1 MITAEE
7 ARSISE
13 QSLKATL
20 QKELELVEQRI
31 KQVSSGGHT
40 YVLVDDL
47 SAECIKELESL
58 GYTATR
64 YFKFANDPDSA
75 YYRIDW

>member
-7 ARSISE
+7 ARSISG
-13 QSLKATL
+13 QLLKVTL
-20 QKELELVEQRI
+20 RKELEQVEQRI

-40 YVLVDDL
+40 YVLTDDL

-58 GYTATR
+58 GYTVTR
-64 YFKFANDPDSA
+64 YYKYANDPDSA
-75 YYRIDW
+75 SCRIDW